1 MQNNVTPNR
10 AIHEFLR
17 FLSAA
22 YFKILIL
29 NDVIAMVNHTV
40 TFLVP
45 WLDELIPGV
54 QKD

>member
-10 AIHEFLR
+10 AIHDFLR

-22 YFKILIL
+22 HFKISIL
-29 NDVIAMVNHTV
+29 SDVRAMVNHTV

-45 WLDELIPGV
+45 WLVELIPGV
-54 QKD
+54 QRD